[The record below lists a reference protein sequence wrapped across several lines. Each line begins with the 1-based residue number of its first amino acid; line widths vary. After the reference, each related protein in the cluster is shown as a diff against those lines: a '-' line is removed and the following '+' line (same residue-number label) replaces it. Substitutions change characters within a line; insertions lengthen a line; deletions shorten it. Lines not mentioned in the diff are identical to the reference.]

1 MIVSRKRLPFLP
13 STELNINN
21 NAMSRVDHFKY
32 LGVWLSHNLSWNKHV
47 EVTCKSATKKL
58 GLAFRKFY
66 KHSSPAALK
75 QLYLS
80 YVRSQLE
87 YASPVWDPHYS
98 TLISALE
105 KVQKFALRICTRNW
119 NSDYTNL
126 LRDCNLPALSTRRLY
141 LKLCF
146 LHQVINENF
155 VFPYAPLT
163 RRNIPLNLRN
173 SDSLQFERPLVQT
186 NAYKYSF
193 FPHTIATWNTL
204 PSDIQLCTSLWSFKR
219 YLLPHLSST

>member
-1 MIVSRKRLPFLP
+1 M
-13 STELNINN
+13 
-21 NAMSRVDHFKY
+21 
-32 LGVWLSHNLSWNKHV
+32 

-87 YASPVWDPHYS
+87 YASPVWVPHYS

-155 VFPYAPLT
+155 VFPNAPLT

-173 SDSLQFERPLVQT
+173 SDSLQFKRALVQT
-186 NAYKYSF
+186 KLMPTSILF
-193 FPHTIATWNTL
+193 IRTL
-204 PSDIQLCTSLWSFKR
+204 LLLGTLCHQTFNFV
-219 YLLPHLSST
+219 LPFGHSNVIYCHI